1 MQPPTSKP
9 KPSTQRRQFALVP
22 VDPER
27 MLRPGTIS
35 YCFDMEC
42 DDPAEALMIEMPT
55 DLFLDTRDSLEQF
68 VRDELQVPL
77 VVVLID
83 DDDRDNDAA

>member
-1 MQPPTSKP
+1 
-9 KPSTQRRQFALVP
+9 
-22 VDPER
+22 
-27 MLRPGTIS
+27 
-35 YCFDMEC
+35 MEC